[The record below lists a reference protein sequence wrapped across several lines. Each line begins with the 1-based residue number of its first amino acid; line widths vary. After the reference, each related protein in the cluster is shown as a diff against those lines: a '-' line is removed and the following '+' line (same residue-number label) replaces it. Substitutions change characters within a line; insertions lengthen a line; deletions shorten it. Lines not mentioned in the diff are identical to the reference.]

1 MVFGG
6 INHWQHLKAFIQS
19 CKCELLEHIPSFMVW
34 DGKDA
39 SLWSLCFCWTLLKEA
54 QWSGMFEVVNL
65 EGESLDLVSLN
76 CTRDQRPTHHLLC
89 CHSWGCPVSQV
100 ALFGTVGVCPIGY
113 SGRGGGIS
121 SISGCY
127 SGLTEKVWSVLE

>member
-19 CKCELLEHIPSFMVW
+19 CKCELLEHIPSYMGW

-89 CHSWGCPVSQV
+89 CHTWGLPSFPSGSFWDSGCLSNWVFWEGRRHFVHLGMLLRPDRES
-100 ALFGTVGVCPIGY
+100 LVCP
-113 SGRGGGIS
+113 
-121 SISGCY
+121 
-127 SGLTEKVWSVLE
+127 